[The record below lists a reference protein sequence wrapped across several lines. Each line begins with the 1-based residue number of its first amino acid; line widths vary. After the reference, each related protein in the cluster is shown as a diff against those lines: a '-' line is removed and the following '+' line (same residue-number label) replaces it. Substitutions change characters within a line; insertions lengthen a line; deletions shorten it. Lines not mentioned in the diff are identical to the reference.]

1 MDLQKITIKALTI
14 ARITIDMA
22 VIRIGRNFK
31 RWMRS
36 LMIRLTYYNP
46 TGWRITR
53 KVRMAKVPKE
63 AQAVKI

>member
-22 VIRIGRNFK
+22 VIRIGHNFK

-36 LMIRLTYYNP
+36 LMIRLTYYSL

-53 KVRMAKVPKE
+53 KARMAKEPKE

>member
-36 LMIRLTYYNP
+36 LMIRLTYYNL